1 MTGKPKTSII
11 FGPVQ
16 SWTETTVPLISMSMR
31 PREPQFDSLTLED
44 ERRIYLEGIRHF
56 NAGEF
61 FEAHEV
67 WEEAWTKVLDKRREQ
82 FYRAII
88 RGAVA
93 LELLSRGRAVGARQ
107 VFLDCKATFEGLPA
121 VFNGLDIPA
130 FIESLRKAL
139 EPALSDLNATAVT
152 IRPDLLFPIILNDD
166 WTLG

>member
-1 MTGKPKTSII
+1 
-11 FGPVQ
+11 
-16 SWTETTVPLISMSMR
+16 MR
-31 PREPQFDSLTLED
+31 PRKPQFDNLTLED

-67 WEEAWTKVLDKRREQ
+67 WEEAWNKVLDKRREQ

-107 VFLDCKATFEGLPA
+107 VFLDCMATFDGLPDD
-121 VFNGLDIPA
+121 FLGLHIPA
-130 FIESLRKAL
+130 FEESLRTAL
-139 EPALSDLNATAVT
+139 APALSDLDARAAQ
-152 IRPDLLFPIILNDD
+152 IRPDLLFRIELPESWEI
-166 WTLG
+166 T